1 MCSRCGEPLPLGAKF
16 CPNCGAPV
24 AIAPASERRL
34 VTVVFVDLVGST
46 KLANQLDPER
56 FREVLAAFHGMVTEE
71 VEWLRG
77 RAESFIGD
85 AVLAVFGVPTSHDDD
100 AVRAIRAA
108 LSVVI
113 RAPQLGR
120 ELGLPTPMQVH
131 AGINTGLVA
140 VGTAA
145 DRGIVIGGEVNI
157 GARLQQAAAP
167 DEVLVGSTTHQLVKG
182 AVEFGEMRMIVPKGF
197 DGEIP
202 AWPVIRLAPRSTRST
217 IPFVDRRREL
227 ALLSDTFER
236 VRERSRAHL
245 VTLLGEPGIGKTRVV
260 EEFLDGLDDD
270 VTVLSGRPSQ
280 FEEQVTFWPLGQ
292 MILTAIE
299 GDENM
304 PSEELLDRLREAA
317 AEWVGPKDADKV
329 AHRLSL
335 ALGLGEDANH
345 ENRYHSAE
353 VRRGMLAMI
362 EGLTET
368 QPVVLVFE
376 DLHAAEPLLLDLIE
390 RLMRDTRRLP
400 LLVICVARWGF
411 LDERPGWAGGLAD
424 AVTLWVEPLAADD
437 AVQLAIEAGDLG
449 RDDALRVAE
458 HAGGNPLFI
467 VEITGMLLREEDVL
481 PPTGVAGPATG
492 PLPPTVQAV
501 IASRIDSLSP
511 AARDLIRKASVFAR
525 GAFDAAELSLVAE
538 PRKDVMTELEDVEF
552 LVPEP
557 GRKDAWRFRSEV
569 LRDVAYESLAKRER
583 QRLHLRVANRLSDPA
598 SVERYPRTIAYHL
611 EQAANAGLDLNP
623 RDRSIADRAVEA
635 LAKAGDLARRRI
647 EAKSAADQYEHAL
660 ALAGPEEHWG
670 VREATILSK
679 LGESLYW
686 LGEYERA
693 EQVLERALSVDEGRS
708 DYVRSHASRFLA
720 DIILTIR
727 GDADAAAAMF
737 DRALEAARKL
747 DDASVLARTL
757 LMAGWVPFW
766 RDDLMGARMMF
777 TEALEA
783 SRSNPERPDR
793 WSEVRALVSLSSV
806 TSEEGD
812 EVDALALA
820 EEGLEIGR
828 ASGQEFAIA
837 TAEEKVALALRHMLR
852 LDESLEH
859 SEAAIQTYRELGARW
874 ELAGAIGD
882 RGVTYRLSG
891 RLEDAETQLREAFA
905 LCRGLKERGLVT
917 WTAAELMKIQILRGD
932 LGDAVQTMEDP
943 TSRLAE
949 LEPGTST
956 ALLVSQAVLALA
968 TQDRDTALDCA
979 LAAVAI
985 EGHTRKGWNAHA
997 AQIWWTARLFGDDV
1011 VGGPDVVAEARDRL
1025 EAHHWGQALLEPELI
1040 AEAVPITQG

>member
-1 MCSRCGEPLPLGAKF
+1 
-16 CPNCGAPV
+16 
-24 AIAPASERRL
+24 L

-108 LSVVI
+108 LSVVN
-113 RAPQLGR
+113 RAPELGR

-182 AVEFGEMRMIVPKGF
+182 AVEFGEMRMIVPKEF

-227 ALLSDTFER
+227 ALLSDTSER

-280 FEEQVTFWPLGQ
+280 YEEQVTFWPLGQ
-292 MILTAIE
+292 MILTAIG
-299 GDENM
+299 GDEDM
-304 PSEELLDRLREAA
+304 PSEQLLERLGAA
-317 AEWVGPKDADKV
+317 AAGWVGPKDADKV

-353 VRRGMLAMI
+353 IRRGMLAMI

-368 QPVVLVFE
+368 RPVVLVFE

-400 LLVICVARWGF
+400 LLVICVARGGF
-411 LDERPGWAGGLAD
+411 LDERRGWAGGLAD

-467 VEITGMLLREEDVL
+467 VEITGMLLREGDVL
-481 PPTGVAGPATG
+481 PPTGVAAPATG

-511 AARDLIRKASVFAR
+511 AARDLIRKASVTPAPSKGRPQSRRRRAAQGRDDRAGGRGVPGTRAGSQGRVAVPER
-525 GAFDAAELSLVAE
+525 GA
-538 PRKDVMTELEDVEF
+538 
-552 LVPEP
+552 
-557 GRKDAWRFRSEV
+557 
-569 LRDVAYESLAKRER
+569 
-583 QRLHLRVANRLSDPA
+583 
-598 SVERYPRTIAYHL
+598 
-611 EQAANAGLDLNP
+611 
-623 RDRSIADRAVEA
+623 
-635 LAKAGDLARRRI
+635 ARRRVREPGQARAAAPAPARRKPVVRARQRRCGRADDRVSLGAGGQRGPGSEPARPLDRGPGGRGAREGGRSRASSHRGEVGRGRVRACI
-647 EAKSAADQYEHAL
+647 GTGGTGGALGRPRGDDPFEAGRVAL
-660 ALAGPEEHWG
+660 LAG
-670 VREATILSK
+670 
-679 LGESLYW
+679 
-686 LGEYERA
+686 
-693 EQVLERALSVDEGRS
+693 
-708 DYVRSHASRFLA
+708 
-720 DIILTIR
+720 
-727 GDADAAAAMF
+727 
-737 DRALEAARKL
+737 
-747 DDASVLARTL
+747 
-757 LMAGWVPFW
+757 
-766 RDDLMGARMMF
+766 
-777 TEALEA
+777 
-783 SRSNPERPDR
+783 
-793 WSEVRALVSLSSV
+793 
-806 TSEEGD
+806 
-812 EVDALALA
+812 
-820 EEGLEIGR
+820 
-828 ASGQEFAIA
+828 
-837 TAEEKVALALRHMLR
+837 
-852 LDESLEH
+852 
-859 SEAAIQTYRELGARW
+859 
-874 ELAGAIGD
+874 
-882 RGVTYRLSG
+882 
-891 RLEDAETQLREAFA
+891 
-905 LCRGLKERGLVT
+905 
-917 WTAAELMKIQILRGD
+917 
-932 LGDAVQTMEDP
+932 
-943 TSRLAE
+943 
-949 LEPGTST
+949 
-956 ALLVSQAVLALA
+956 
-968 TQDRDTALDCA
+968 
-979 LAAVAI
+979 
-985 EGHTRKGWNAHA
+985 
-997 AQIWWTARLFGDDV
+997 
-1011 VGGPDVVAEARDRL
+1011 
-1025 EAHHWGQALLEPELI
+1025 
-1040 AEAVPITQG
+1040 

>member
-1 MCSRCGEPLPLGAKF
+1 MCSRCGEPLPPGAKF
-16 CPNCGAPV
+16 CPSCGAPV

-108 LSVVI
+108 LSVVN

-120 ELGLPTPMQVH
+120 ELGLPTLIQVH

-182 AVEFGEMRMIVPKGF
+182 AVEFGEMRTIVPKES

-202 AWPVIRLAPRSTRST
+202 AWPVTRLAPRSTRST

-227 ALLSDTFER
+227 ALLSDTSER

-280 FEEQVTFWPLGQ
+280 YEEQVTFWPLGQ
-292 MILTAIE
+292 MILTAMR
-299 GDENM
+299 GDESM
-304 PSEELLDRLREAA
+304 PSEELLDSLREAA
-317 AEWVGPKDADKV
+317 AVWVGPKDAEKV

-353 VRRGMLAMI
+353 IRRGMLAMI
-362 EGLTET
+362 EGLTAT

-411 LDERPGWAGGLAD
+411 LDERQGWAGGLAD

-467 VEITGMLLREEDVL
+467 VEITGMLLRDEDVL
-481 PPTGVAGPATG
+481 PPSGVAAPATG

-501 IASRIDSLSP
+501 IASRIDSLTP

-525 GAFDAAELSLVAE
+525 GAFDAAELALVAE
-538 PRKDVMTELEDVEF
+538 PRKDVMAELEDVEF

-583 QRLHLRVANRLSDPA
+583 QRLHLRVANRLSEPA
-598 SVERYPRTIAYHL
+598 TRRPVPAHDRVPLGASSERRPGSESARP
-611 EQAANAGLDLNP
+611 LD
-623 RDRSIADRAVEA
+623 R
-635 LAKAGDLARRRI
+635 
-647 EAKSAADQYEHAL
+647 
-660 ALAGPEEHWG
+660 GPG
-670 VREATILSK
+670 GRGP
-679 LGESLYW
+679 GE
-686 LGEYERA
+686 G
-693 EQVLERALSVDEGRS
+693 GRS
-708 DYVRSHASRFLA
+708 GAPSHRGEVGRGPVRARAGVGGAGGALGCP
-720 DIILTIR
+720 R
-727 GDADAAAAMF
+727 GDDP
-737 DRALEAARKL
+737 
-747 DDASVLARTL
+747 V
-757 LMAGWVPFW
+757 
-766 RDDLMGARMMF
+766 
-777 TEALEA
+777 
-783 SRSNPERPDR
+783 
-793 WSEVRALVSLSSV
+793 EV
-806 TSEEGD
+806 
-812 EVDALALA
+812 
-820 EEGLEIGR
+820 GR
-828 ASGQEFAIA
+828 
-837 TAEEKVALALRHMLR
+837 V
-852 LDESLEH
+852 
-859 SEAAIQTYRELGARW
+859 
-874 ELAGAIGD
+874 
-882 RGVTYRLSG
+882 
-891 RLEDAETQLREAFA
+891 
-905 LCRGLKERGLVT
+905 
-917 WTAAELMKIQILRGD
+917 
-932 LGDAVQTMEDP
+932 
-943 TSRLAE
+943 
-949 LEPGTST
+949 
-956 ALLVSQAVLALA
+956 AVLA
-968 TQDRDTALDCA
+968 
-979 LAAVAI
+979 
-985 EGHTRKGWNAHA
+985 G
-997 AQIWWTARLFGDDV
+997 
-1011 VGGPDVVAEARDRL
+1011 
-1025 EAHHWGQALLEPELI
+1025 
-1040 AEAVPITQG
+1040 

>member
-1 MCSRCGEPLPLGAKF
+1 MST
-16 CPNCGAPV
+16 
-24 AIAPASERRL
+24 SER
-34 VTVVFVDLVGST
+34 
-46 KLANQLDPER
+46 
-56 FREVLAAFHGMVTEE
+56 
-71 VEWLRG
+71 
-77 RAESFIGD
+77 
-85 AVLAVFGVPTSHDDD
+85 
-100 AVRAIRAA
+100 
-108 LSVVI
+108 
-113 RAPQLGR
+113 
-120 ELGLPTPMQVH
+120 
-131 AGINTGLVA
+131 
-140 VGTAA
+140 
-145 DRGIVIGGEVNI
+145 
-157 GARLQQAAAP
+157 
-167 DEVLVGSTTHQLVKG
+167 
-182 AVEFGEMRMIVPKGF
+182 
-197 DGEIP
+197 
-202 AWPVIRLAPRSTRST
+202 
-217 IPFVDRRREL
+217 
-227 ALLSDTFER
+227 
-236 VRERSRAHL
+236 
-245 VTLLGEPGIGKTRVV
+245 
-260 EEFLDGLDDD
+260 
-270 VTVLSGRPSQ
+270 
-280 FEEQVTFWPLGQ
+280 
-292 MILTAIE
+292 
-299 GDENM
+299 
-304 PSEELLDRLREAA
+304 
-317 AEWVGPKDADKV
+317 
-329 AHRLSL
+329 
-335 ALGLGEDANH
+335 
-345 ENRYHSAE
+345 
-353 VRRGMLAMI
+353 
-362 EGLTET
+362 
-368 QPVVLVFE
+368 
-376 DLHAAEPLLLDLIE
+376 
-390 RLMRDTRRLP
+390 
-400 LLVICVARWGF
+400 
-411 LDERPGWAGGLAD
+411 
-424 AVTLWVEPLAADD
+424 
-437 AVQLAIEAGDLG
+437 
-449 RDDALRVAE
+449 
-458 HAGGNPLFI
+458 
-467 VEITGMLLREEDVL
+467 
-481 PPTGVAGPATG
+481 
-492 PLPPTVQAV
+492 
-501 IASRIDSLSP
+501 
-511 AARDLIRKASVFAR
+511 
-525 GAFDAAELSLVAE
+525 
-538 PRKDVMTELEDVEF
+538 
-552 LVPEP
+552 
-557 GRKDAWRFRSEV
+557 
-569 LRDVAYESLAKRER
+569 
-583 QRLHLRVANRLSDPA
+583 
-598 SVERYPRTIAYHL
+598 
-611 EQAANAGLDLNP
+611 
-623 RDRSIADRAVEA
+623 
-635 LAKAGDLARRRI
+635 
-647 EAKSAADQYEHAL
+647 
-660 ALAGPEEHWG
+660 
-670 VREATILSK
+670 
-679 LGESLYW
+679 
-686 LGEYERA
+686 

-766 RDDLMGARMMF
+766 RDDLMGARTMF

-968 TQDRDTALDCA
+968 TQDRDSALDCA

-985 EGHTRKGWNAHA
+985 EGRTRKGWNAHA

>member
-1 MCSRCGEPLPLGAKF
+1 M
-16 CPNCGAPV
+16 
-24 AIAPASERRL
+24 AIEPASERRL

-108 LSVVI
+108 LSVVA
-113 RAPQLGR
+113 RAPRLGR

-131 AGINTGLVA
+131 VGINTGLVA

-145 DRGIVIGGEVNI
+145 DRGLVIGGEVNI

-167 DEVLVGSTTHQLVKG
+167 DEVLVGPTTHQLVKD
-182 AVEFGEMRMIVPKGF
+182 AVEFGEMRTIVPKEF

-202 AWPVIRLAPRSTRST
+202 AWLVLRLAPRSTRST

-227 ALLSDTFER
+227 ALLTDTSER

-260 EEFLDGLDDD
+260 EEFLDGVDDD
-270 VTVLSGRPSQ
+270 EVTVLSGRPSQ
-280 FEEQVTFWPLGQ
+280 YEEQVTFWPLGQ
-292 MILTAIE
+292 MILTAIDGNE
-299 GDENM
+299 DM
-304 PSEELLDRLREAA
+304 PSEELLERLQRAA
-317 AEWVGPKDADKV
+317 AGWVGPEDADKV
-329 AHRLSL
+329 AQRLSF

-353 VRRGMLAMI
+353 IRRGVLAMI
-362 EGLTET
+362 EGLTVKG
-368 QPVVLVFE
+368 PVVLVFE

-390 RLMRDTRRLP
+390 RLVRDGRRLP

-411 LDERPGWAGGLAD
+411 LDELPGWAGGLAD
-424 AVTLWVEPLAADD
+424 AVTLWVEPLSTEDAA
-437 AVQLAIEAGDLG
+437 QLAMEAGDLL
-449 RDDALRVAE
+449 RDDAIRVAE

-467 VEITGMLLREEDVL
+467 VEITGMLLRDEDVL
-481 PPTGVAGPATG
+481 PPTGAAPSAGM
-492 PLPPTVQAV
+492 LPPTVQAV
-501 IASRIDSLSP
+501 IASRMDSLSP

-525 GAFDAAELSLVAE
+525 GAFDASELSLVAE
-538 PRKDVMTELEDVEF
+538 PRKEVMAELEDVEF
-552 LVPEP
+552 LVPEA

-569 LRDVAYESLAKRER
+569 LRDVAYDSLAKRER
-583 QRLHLRVANRLSDPA
+583 QRLHLRVANRLSEPA
-598 SVERYPRTIAYHL
+598 SAEKYPRTIAYHL
-611 EQAANAGLDLNP
+611 EQAAIAGLDLNP

-635 LAKAGDLARRRI
+635 LARAGDLARRRI
-647 EAKSAADQYEHAL
+647 EAKSAADHYEHAL

-670 VREATILSK
+670 PNEAVILSK

-693 EQVLERALSVDEGRS
+693 EQVLEHALLVDAG
-708 DYVRSHASRFLA
+708 DYVTSHASRFLA

-737 DRALEAARKL
+737 ERALEAARKL
-747 DDASVLARTL
+747 DDASVLSRTL

-766 RDDLMGARMMF
+766 RDDLAGARTMF

-783 SRSNPERPDR
+783 ARSNPERPDR

-812 EVDALALA
+812 EADALALA

-828 ASGQEFAIA
+828 DSGQEFAIA

-852 LDESLEH
+852 LETSLEH
-859 SEAAIQTYRELGARW
+859 SGAAIQTYRELGARW

-882 RGVTYRLSG
+882 RGVTYRLLG
-891 RLEDAETQLREAFA
+891 RMEEAEAELRAAFV

-917 WTAAELMKIQILRGD
+917 WTASELMKIQVLRGD
-932 LGDAVQTMEDP
+932 LNGAVQTMEDP
-943 TSRLAE
+943 ASRLAE

-956 ALLVSQAVLALA
+956 ALLVSQAVLSLA
-968 TQDRDTALDCA
+968 TDDRDTALGFA
-979 LAAVAI
+979 LAAV
-985 EGHTRKGWNAHA
+985 ELESRTRKGWNAHA
-997 AQIWWTARLFGDDV
+997 AQVWWTAKLFRDDV
-1011 VGGPDVVAEARDRL
+1011 VGGPEVVGEARDRL
-1025 EAHHWGQALLEPELI
+1025 DAHHWRQALLEPELI
-1040 AEAVPITQG
+1040 EAALPLPRAEPSSLPSSDR